1 MLEEQQIVNIIQS
14 LLQNE
19 IPDIQELISQLY
31 SKDSSTI
38 HTIVLALTNLRQLS
52 DKPLSDAAF
61 KQFIMISET
70 IFDVYADFCSRL
82 LKEKQYLDQIEA
94 KQYQPEIHSPEPSNV
109 SNSSGIED
117 PSFADMNILL
127 NSLLTYFTVQDKEK
141 LHASVVFRGHKL
153 FTSHLLWRGL
163 FNAALDDQNLHE
175 IEDIMVF
182 LQIQSQISIYVHLM
196 RTFGIVEEDVRLWVQ
211 YFINSSSKKYNLN
224 TLQISMY
231 NEQLENIL
239 SGDDAEESVIPFIY
253 RNKIIRVTPNYTGY
267 RSQYV
272 DPDRFKKIQFQ
283 DEPLF
288 NSEQEQLIK
297 ELTTMLSEP
306 VEMQTQLQN
315 EETIHALSREELI
328 DKIWAE
334 NTNLISYDKMVP
346 NGQADNL
353 NSMIDQYLKAMD
365 GPEDEKEDS
374 EWDDERQLE
383 YIQNEF
389 GVE

>member
-1 MLEEQQIVNIIQS
+1 
-14 LLQNE
+14 
-19 IPDIQELISQLY
+19 
-31 SKDSSTI
+31 
-38 HTIVLALTNLRQLS
+38 
-52 DKPLSDAAF
+52 
-61 KQFIMISET
+61 
-70 IFDVYADFCSRL
+70 
-82 LKEKQYLDQIEA
+82 
-94 KQYQPEIHSPEPSNV
+94 
-109 SNSSGIED
+109 
-117 PSFADMNILL
+117 MNILL
-127 NSLLTYFTVQDKEK
+127 NSLLTYFTMQDKEK

-163 FNAALDDQNLHE
+163 FSAAVEEQNLHE
-175 IEDIMVF
+175 IDDNMVF

-224 TLQISMY
+224 SIQISMY

-239 SGDDAEESVIPFIY
+239 SGDDAEENAIPFIY
-253 RNKIIRVTPNYTGY
+253 KNKIIRVAPNYSGY

-272 DPDRFKKIQFQ
+272 DPDRFKKIQFKE
-283 DEPLF
+283 EPLF
-288 NSEQEQLIK
+288 NTEYEQLIK
-297 ELTTMLSEP
+297 ELTTMLSET
-306 VEMQTQLQN
+306 VQMETQYQN

-365 GPEDEKEDS
+365 GPDTEKEDS

-383 YIQNEF
+383 YIKNEF